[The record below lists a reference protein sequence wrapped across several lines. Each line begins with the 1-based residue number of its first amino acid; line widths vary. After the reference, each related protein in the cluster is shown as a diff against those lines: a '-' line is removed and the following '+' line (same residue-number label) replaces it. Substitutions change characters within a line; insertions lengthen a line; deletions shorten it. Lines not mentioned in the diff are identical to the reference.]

1 MMDFSGGAYGGGK
14 AGGAFDPIGF
24 VMRPTVILR
33 AVCWLFAIIVFGC
46 VSAEGWRE
54 ENGKEYCII
63 NRDANA
69 CNYAVGIGV
78 IAFLASI
85 GFIAGE
91 YLFEQMSSVK
101 TRKHYVLADL
111 GFSALWTFLYF
122 IGFCYLTNAWGKA
135 DDPPNGEGV
144 NNVQASIVFS
154 FFSIFTWAGCAY
166 FAFLRFKA
174 GVDPSFQS
182 TYESDP
188 NAANQYSSYPVG
200 SGPGA
205 GGVEGGDQYQPSP
218 FGGGQQQQQQQPGAG
233 EYAPSY

>member
-46 VSAEGWRE
+46 VSSEGWRE

-78 IAFLASI
+78 IAFLASM

-101 TRKHYVLADL
+101 TRKHYVLGDL
-111 GFSALWTFLYF
+111 GFS
-122 IGFCYLTNAWGKA
+122 GKFEVC
-135 DDPPNGEGV
+135 GRSVREG
-144 NNVQASIVFS
+144 
-154 FFSIFTWAGCAY
+154 
-166 FAFLRFKA
+166 R
-174 GVDPSFQS
+174 
-182 TYESDP
+182 
-188 NAANQYSSYPVG
+188 
-200 SGPGA
+200 
-205 GGVEGGDQYQPSP
+205 
-218 FGGGQQQQQQQPGAG
+218 
-233 EYAPSY
+233 

>member
-1 MMDFSGGAYGGGK
+1 MDIGGAYGGGK
-14 AGGAFDPIGF
+14 AGGAFDPIAF
-24 VMRPTVILR
+24 VQRPIVILR

-46 VSAEGWRE
+46 ISSEGWRE
-54 ENGKEYCII
+54 ESNGKEYCII
-63 NRDANA
+63 NRDGNA

-78 IAFLASI
+78 IAFLASM

-111 GFSALWTFLYF
+111 GFSAFWSFLFF
-122 IGFCYLTNAWGKA
+122 IGFCYLTNQWGKA

-174 GVDPSFQS
+174 GVDPSFSS

-188 NAANQYSSYPVG
+188 SAAQQYSAYPA
-200 SGPGA
+200 SNDN
-205 GGVEGGDQYQPSP
+205 DQFQEAP
-218 FGGGQQQQQQQPGAG
+218 FSGQQQQQQQQQQRADYSQPT
-233 EYAPSY
+233 Y

>member
-1 MMDFSGGAYGGGK
+1 MDIGGAYGGGK
-14 AGGAFDPIGF
+14 AGGAFDPIAF
-24 VMRPTVILR
+24 VQRPIVILR

-46 VSAEGWRE
+46 ISSEGWRE
-54 ENGKEYCII
+54 EANGKDYCII
-63 NRDANA
+63 NRDGNA

-78 IAFLASI
+78 IAFLASM

-111 GFSALWTFLYF
+111 GFSAFWSFLFF
-122 IGFCYLTNAWGKA
+122 IGFCYLTNQWGKA

-174 GVDPSFQS
+174 GVDPSFSS

-188 NAANQYSSYPVG
+188 SAVQQYSAYPA
-200 SGPGA
+200 A
-205 GGVEGGDQYQPSP
+205 GDNDQFQEAP
-218 FGGGQQQQQQQPGAG
+218 FSGQQQQQQQQQRDYSQPT
-233 EYAPSY
+233 Y

>member
-1 MMDFSGGAYGGGK
+1 MDIGGAYGGGK
-14 AGGAFDPIGF
+14 AGGAFDPIAF
-24 VMRPTVILR
+24 VQRPTVILR

-46 VSAEGWRE
+46 VSSEGWRE
-54 ENGKEYCII
+54 GANGKEYCII
-63 NRDANA
+63 NGDGNA

-78 IAFLASI
+78 IAFLASM

-111 GFSALWTFLYF
+111 GFSAFWSFLFF
-122 IGFCYLTNAWGKA
+122 IGFCYLTNQWGKA

-174 GVDPSFQS
+174 GVDPSFSS

-188 NAANQYSSYPVG
+188 SAAQQYAAYPA
-200 SGPGA
+200 SNDN
-205 GGVEGGDQYQPSP
+205 DQFQEAP
-218 FGGGQQQQQQQPGAG
+218 FSGQQQQQQQQQQQRADYSQPT
-233 EYAPSY
+233 Y